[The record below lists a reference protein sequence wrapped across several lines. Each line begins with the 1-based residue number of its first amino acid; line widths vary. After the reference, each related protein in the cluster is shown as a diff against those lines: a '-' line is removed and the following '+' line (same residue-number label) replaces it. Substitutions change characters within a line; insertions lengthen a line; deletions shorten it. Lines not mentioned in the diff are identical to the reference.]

1 MPIILIQLK
10 KDFLLQNFF
19 FPHFLFLDQLD
30 DTADMKIRQGD
41 QKIRK
46 RLPKLSKSSPN
57 SSPKHAKISA
67 TKLDLKV
74 QNIYRSDH
82 I

>member
-10 KDFLLQNFF
+10 KRFFAPKFF

-30 DTADMKIRQGD
+30 DTTDMKIRQGD
-41 QKIRK
+41 QKTRK

-57 SSPKHAKISA
+57 SRPNMQKYLQQSSI
-67 TKLDLKV
+67 
-74 QNIYRSDH
+74 
-82 I
+82 

>member
-10 KDFLLQNFF
+10 KRFFAPKFF

-30 DTADMKIRQGD
+30 DTTDMKIRQGD

-46 RLPKLSKSSPN
+46 
-57 SSPKHAKISA
+57 KIA
-67 TKLDLKV
+67 QAFKK
-74 QNIYRSDH
+74 
-82 I
+82 